1 MRKFPEIIKK
11 RTENQLIKS
20 FIKQFEKA
28 ISSSNQK
35 NKRFSFV
42 LTGGNSPKKLYRKL
56 SKNIKDWKNID
67 FFWGDER
74 IVSKRSKNSNYNLVN
89 KSLFKNNKIKKKQV
103 FSIKINLKDINSIA
117 KNYENRIKNYFKNN
131 LRSFDLIILG
141 MGNDGHVASI
151 FSNDKKI
158 REKSLVRGITRKD
171 FFRVTLGIDLIND
184 SKRIWLWLPTR
195 KKTKIF
201 NTLKNKKKIPV
212 NLLNKKKLKVFSI
225 QR

>member
-1 MRKFPEIIKK
+1 MMVM
-11 RTENQLIKS
+11 LH
-20 FIKQFEKA
+20 
-28 ISSSNQK
+28 
-35 NKRFSFV
+35 
-42 LTGGNSPKKLYRKL
+42 
-56 SKNIKDWKNID
+56 
-67 FFWGDER
+67 
-74 IVSKRSKNSNYNLVN
+74 
-89 KSLFKNNKIKKKQV
+89 LF
-103 FSIKINLKDINSIA
+103 
-117 KNYENRIKNYFKNN
+117 
-131 LRSFDLIILG
+131 
-141 MGNDGHVASI
+141 

-201 NTLKNKKKIPV
+201 NILKNKKKIPV